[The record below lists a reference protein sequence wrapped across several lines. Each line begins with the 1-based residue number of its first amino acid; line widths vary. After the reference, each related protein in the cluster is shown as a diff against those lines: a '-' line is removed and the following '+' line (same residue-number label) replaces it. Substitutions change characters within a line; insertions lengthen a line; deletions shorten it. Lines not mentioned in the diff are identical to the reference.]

1 MPGVAIRAAV
11 LYEFEQPLVVEELE
25 LDPPK
30 AGEVLVRMAASG
42 VCHSD
47 LHVIQGIHPTELPV
61 VLGHEGAGIV
71 EEVGEG
77 VADLVPGDHVLLS
90 WLPYCGRCRQCVRGR
105 PNRCENVAWYDAT
118 MEDGTCRFHRNGLRI
133 HHYNTSSFAER
144 SVVPARTAIRVDA
157 ELPLTELA
165 LLGCAVMTGVGAVLN
180 TARVR
185 PGDTVAVVGC
195 GGVGL
200 SVVQGARI
208 AGATT
213 IVAVDVVPSK
223 LELARELGA
232 TQTVDASAGDPVEA
246 VRELVPGGVDH
257 AFEALGRTQTIET
270 TLGLTGRGGQAV
282 LIGMA
287 PPGARVQLDAL
298 TLTLEERCVRGSWY
312 GSCVPLRDFP
322 LLVEFYR
329 DGRLRLDPL
338 IATCTLDEVNDA
350 FRRMEAGE
358 TARSVIVYD

>member
-1 MPGVAIRAAV
+1 MRAAV
-11 LYEFEQPLVVEELE
+11 LYEFNAPLVVEELE

-47 LHVIQGIHPTELPV
+47 LHVVQGIHPTALPA

-71 EEVGEG
+71 EAVGPE
-77 VADLVPGDHVLLS
+77 VADLAPGDHVMLS
-90 WLPYCGRCRQCVRGR
+90 WLPYCGRCRHCVRGR
-105 PNRCENVAWYDAT
+105 PNCCENVAWYDAT
-118 MEDGTCRFHRNGLRI
+118 MEDGTCRFHLDGRPV
-133 HHYNTSSFAER
+133 HHSNTSSFAER
-144 SVVPARTAIRVDA
+144 SVVPARTAIRVDPA
-157 ELPLTELA
+157 LPLTELA
-165 LLGCAVMTGVGAVLN
+165 LMGCAVMTGVGAVLN
-180 TARVR
+180 TAQVR
-185 PGDTVAVVGC
+185 PGESVAVVGC

-200 SVVQGARI
+200 NVVQGARI
-208 AGATT
+208 AGATA
-213 IVAVDVVPSK
+213 IVAVDTVPAK
-223 LELARELGA
+223 LELALELGA
-232 TQTVDASAGDPVEA
+232 THTVDAGAGDPVEA
-246 VRELVPGGVDH
+246 VLELVGGGVDH
-257 AFEALGRTQTIET
+257 AFEALGRPETIET

-287 PPGARVQLDAL
+287 PPEARVPLDAL

-322 LLVEFYR
+322 LLVELYR

-358 TARSVIVYD
+358 TARSVIVYP

>member
-1 MPGVAIRAAV
+1 MPVRAAV
-11 LYEFEQPLVVEELE
+11 LHEFEAPLVVEELE

-30 AGEVLVRMAASG
+30 AGEIGVRMAASG

-47 LHVIQGIHPTELPV
+47 LHVAQGIHPTSLPV
-61 VLGHEGAGIV
+61 VLGHEGAGVV
-71 EEVGEG
+71 EAVGPGVEG
-77 VADLVPGDHVLLS
+77 LEPGDHVLLT
-90 WLPYCGRCRQCVRGR
+90 WLPYCGRCRECVSGR
-105 PNRCENVAWYDAT
+105 VNLCENVGWYDAT
-118 MEDGTCRFHRNGLRI
+118 MEDGSCRFHLDGTDV

-144 SVVPARTAIRVDA
+144 SVVPMQTAIKVDP
-157 ELPLTELA
+157 ELPLAELA
-165 LLGCAVMTGVGAVLN
+165 LMGCAVMTGVGAALN

-200 SVVQGARI
+200 NVVQGARI
-208 AGATT
+208 AGAAA
-213 IVAVDVVPSK
+213 IVAVDVVRSK

-232 TQTVDASAGDPVEA
+232 THTVDASESDPVEA

-257 AFEALGRTQTIET
+257 AFEALGRPETIET
-270 TLGLTGRGGQAV
+270 TLQLTGRGGQAL

-287 PPGARVQLDAL
+287 PPAARVPLDAL
-298 TLTLEERCVRGSWY
+298 TATLEERSVRGSWY

-322 LLVEFYR
+322 ILVELYR
-329 DGRLRLDPL
+329 NGSLRLDPL
-338 IATCTLDEVNDA
+338 ITECTLDDVNDA

-358 TARSVIVYD
+358 TARSVIVYG

>member
-1 MPGVAIRAAV
+1 MSIRAAV
-11 LYEFEQPLVVEELE
+11 LYEFERPLVVEELE

-47 LHVIQGIHPTELPV
+47 LHVVQGIHPTELPV

-71 EEVGEG
+71 EEVGPE
-77 VADLVPGDHVLLS
+77 VAGLAPGDHVMLS
-90 WLPYCGRCRQCVRGR
+90 WLPYCGRCRQCARGR
-105 PNRCENVAWYDAT
+105 PNLCENVAWYDAT
-118 MEDGTCRFHRNGLRI
+118 MEDGTCRFHRNGQRI

-144 SVVPARTAIRVDA
+144 SVVPARTAIKVDPA
-157 ELPLTELA
+157 LPLTELA
-165 LLGCAVMTGVGAVLN
+165 LMGCAVMTGIGAALN

-185 PGDTVAVVGC
+185 PGDTAAVVGC

-200 SVVQGARI
+200 NVVQGARI
-208 AGATT
+208 GGAST
-213 IVAVDVVPSK
+213 IVAVDVVPAK

-232 TQTVDASAGDPVEA
+232 THTVDASAGDPVEA
-246 VRELVPGGVDH
+246 VRDLVPGGVDH
-257 AFEALGRTQTIET
+257 AFEALGRPGTIET
-270 TLGLTGRGGQAV
+270 ALGLTGRGGQAV

-287 PPGARVQLDAL
+287 PPDARVPLDAL
-298 TLTLEERCVRGSWY
+298 TLTLEERRVRGSWY

-322 LLVEFYR
+322 FLVELYR

-338 IATCTLDEVNDA
+338 IATCTLDDVNDA
-350 FRRMEAGE
+350 FGRMEAGE
-358 TARSVIVYD
+358 TARNVIVYDTN

>member
-1 MPGVAIRAAV
+1 MRAAV
-11 LYEFEQPLVVEELE
+11 LYEFNAPLVVEELE

-30 AGEVLVRMAASG
+30 AGEVLVRLAASG

-47 LHVIQGIHPTELPV
+47 LHVVQGIHPTELPV

-71 EEVGEG
+71 EEVGPDVVG
-77 VADLVPGDHVLLS
+77 LTPGDHVLLS
-90 WLPYCGRCRQCVRGR
+90 WLPYCGRCRQCARGT

-118 MEDGTCRFHRNGLRI
+118 MEDGTCRFHRDGQRI

-144 SVVPARTAIRVDA
+144 SVVPARTAIRVDPD
-157 ELPLTELA
+157 LPLTELA

-200 SVVQGARI
+200 NVVQGARI
-208 AGATT
+208 AGATA
-213 IVAVDVVPSK
+213 IVGVDVVGAK

-232 TQTVDASAGDPVEA
+232 THAVDAGSDDPVEA
-246 VRELVPGGVDH
+246 VLEIAPGGVDH
-257 AFEALGRTQTIET
+257 AFEALGRPATIET
-270 TLGLTGRGGQAV
+270 ALRLTGRGGEAI

-287 PPGARVQLDAL
+287 PPAARIPLDVL
-298 TLTLEERCVRGSWY
+298 TLTVEERCVRGSWY

-322 LLVEFYR
+322 LLVELYR

-338 IATCTLDEVNDA
+338 IATCSLDEVNEA

-358 TARSVIVYD
+358 GARSVIVYP